1 MGITT
6 QLVQSILYAEM
17 SLFTL
22 LILPLPNYVS
32 RMFISMF
39 HESKFSRPFAH
50 ILWVLYIMIFILFID
65 SIYRQYNTIED
76 RILAY
81 YTERNFYLTGFTL
94 YLALIFKMFTTMLI
108 KLYKEEQSA
117 KILKKQAINQGKFVE
132 DLLKKVESK
141 DEKIL
146 ELDGEIKD
154 LNKKLLSTEVLLKQ
168 YKNNQHEYFALL
180 DKYND
185 LENKI
190 RKESKKSK

>member
-1 MGITT
+1 
-6 QLVQSILYAEM
+6 VLYAEM
-17 SLFTL
+17 SLFAL

-39 HESKFSRPFAH
+39 HESQFSRPFAH

-168 YKNNQHEYFALL
+168 YKNNQHEYF
-180 DKYND
+180 
-185 LENKI
+185 
-190 RKESKKSK
+190 